1 MERAQIRDNALNA
14 SFDLAQSLLCIG
26 VRRGLLARK
35 PTSTSNSPSYTE
47 LRLES
52 AEFAEFQ
59 LRICAQA
66 EGKTET
72 LRDVLTEPRFRA
84 GARLA
89 WGWPICGVIVATS
102 RAARAVA

>member
-1 MERAQIRDNALNA
+1 M
-14 SFDLAQSLLCIG
+14 
-26 VRRGLLARK
+26 RRGLLARK

-72 LRDVLTEPRFRA
+72 LRDVLTKLLTLKFGKVSEDVRDRIQRA
-84 GARLA
+84 NEAD
-89 WGWPICGVIVATS
+89 VS
-102 RAARAVA
+102 RWTERVLSASSVDAVFQD